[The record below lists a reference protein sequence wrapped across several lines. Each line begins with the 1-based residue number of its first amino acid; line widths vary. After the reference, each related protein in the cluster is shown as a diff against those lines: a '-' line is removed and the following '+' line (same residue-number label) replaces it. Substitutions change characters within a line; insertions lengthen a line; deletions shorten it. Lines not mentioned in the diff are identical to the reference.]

1 MIDLR
6 RKLLVMCVIKRTM
19 KFKYKNRKKRA
30 LFLRINSIK
39 AYLQRTQ
46 VFSSMIRSTIFEM
59 NIRRRR
65 SVWAYQRE
73 ELWFDS
79 MLNDQ
84 NFEQH
89 WRSDFRMSQDTF
101 RDIVR
106 AVQPA
111 LEKRD
116 AQFRRAIPIEKRVA
130 VALWRLSTGNSFRTV
145 AKTFA
150 VGKSTAVL
158 ITREFCSEML
168 RLVPRYIHFPRNRR
182 ETAEAIEQVKV
193 FCQCR
198 IPQVIGALDG
208 THIPI
213 VAPNVDGKADY
224 FS

>member
-1 MIDLR
+1 MIEWR
-6 RKLLVMCVIKRTM
+6 RQLLVMCVVKRIM
-19 KFKYKNRKKRA
+19 KFKYENRKKCA

-46 VFSSMIRSTIFEM
+46 VLASMIRSAFFEM
-59 NIRRRR
+59 NIRRRP

-116 AQFRRAIPIEKRVA
+116 TQFRRAIPIEKRVA
-130 VALWRLSTGNSFRTV
+130 IALWRLSTDKSFRTV

-150 VGKSTAVL
+150 FGKQ
-158 ITREFCSEML
+158 
-168 RLVPRYIHFPRNRR
+168 RLF
-182 ETAEAIEQVKV
+182 
-193 FCQCR
+193 
-198 IPQVIGALDG
+198 
-208 THIPI
+208 
-213 VAPNVDGKADY
+213 
-224 FS
+224 